1 MQIFYATAGDPKSNG
16 APISGKDTA
25 KVLKQPMPQQGR
37 IPLPIIIA
45 AVLIIAVIAL
55 VFYVSGHQSGLAS
68 KLVAGKTYSATE
80 IGNVVMAYYNS
91 TPQLQANYT
100 GKVGIAATGS
110 SGGGLQFTAPVEIEM
125 MKYGKDSRASAE
137 AQGVP
142 IIGNLSFTSISENG
156 TTYYFCLK
164 SSFSLAISNTS
175 GQQPYRCTKY
185 NGGLG
190 ELLNNS
196 SKGLAAAQT
205 HQFGLLNSTIMGL
218 EDYHGQQC
226 VLVTSAGNIII
237 NNSVGL
243 GAPGVG
249 QQNTSYSL
257 SACLS
262 NQYAIPLNISLR
274 ITEPGMAGGG
284 LSASLSLN
292 ETYISTNTTES
303 AVLALPGPVVNSSIS
318 AVSGLG
324 GTTTIPGYGYNTTYP
339 FNTTIY
345 PYNTTYPFNT
355 TIYPYNTTTQNVS
368 ATGSSA
374 NGTSCGSYSL
384 SSNNYSASVNGTC
397 SWPGGTLMVYAG
409 GGNSGAVSIKIIGL
423 AAGTLYYSKTT
434 NNRCIAP
441 LGSVQLPAQS
451 YVINIRTGRGGG
463 SCGPAALQLTSG

>member
-1 MQIFYATAGDPKSNG
+1 MQIFYATAGDPKFNG

-25 KVLKQPMPQQGR
+25 KVPKQSMPQQGR

-80 IGNVVMAYYNS
+80 IENVVMAYYNS

-164 SSFSLAISNTS
+164 SSFSLAMNSTP
-175 GQQPYRCTKY
+175 GQQSYSCTKY

-196 SKGLAAAQT
+196 STGLAAVQT
-205 HQFGLLNSTIMGL
+205 HQFSLLNSTIMGL

-237 NNSVGL
+237 NNSAGL
-243 GAPGVG
+243 GAPGVS

-257 SACLS
+257 STCLS

-274 ITEPGMAGGG
+274 ITEPSTAIGG
-284 LSASLSLN
+284 LTLSFSLN
-292 ETYISTNTTES
+292 ETNISPTTTES
-303 AVLALPGPVVNSSIS
+303 EVLALPGPVVNSSIS
-318 AVSGLG
+318 AVPGLG
-324 GTTTIPGYGYNTTYP
+324 GTTTIPGYG
-339 FNTTIY
+339 
-345 PYNTTYPFNT
+345 YNTTYPFNT

-451 YVINIRTGRGGG
+451 YVVNIRTGRGGG